1 MSRTLLALA
10 AVLALAAGGPAVAD
24 PATAGPL
31 VVDQVYQGIWHE
43 QARTPTSL
51 TRGCE
56 YASTTYGRDGQ
67 GRITVRDACLQ
78 QVAHILAAG
87 VQRAG
92 ELVARYGG
100 EEFVLVLPGARLGDA
115 QASAERIRAA
125 VQAAAIAHPDSSL
138 GPCVTVSLG
147 FAADMPR
154 LGEDP
159 EWLLRAADAAL
170 YQAKAQGR
178 NCCCASPPTEL
189 AA

>member
-1 MSRTLLALA
+1 M
-10 AVLALAAGGPAVAD
+10 
-24 PATAGPL
+24 
-31 VVDQVYQGIWHE
+31 
-43 QARTPTSL
+43 
-51 TRGCE
+51 
-56 YASTTYGRDGQ
+56 
-67 GRITVRDACLQ
+67 
-78 QVAHILAAG
+78 
-87 VQRAG
+87 
-92 ELVARYGG
+92 
-100 EEFVLVLPGARLGDA
+100 
-115 QASAERIRAA
+115 
-125 VQAAAIAHPDSSL
+125 QAAAIAHPASPL